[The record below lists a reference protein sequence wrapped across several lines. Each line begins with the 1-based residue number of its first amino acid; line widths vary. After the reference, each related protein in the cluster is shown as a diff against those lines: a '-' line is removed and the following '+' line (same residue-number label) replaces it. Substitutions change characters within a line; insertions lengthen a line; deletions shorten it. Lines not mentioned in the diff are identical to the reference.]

1 MNFFLFIYQK
11 FPSFS
16 PNSSFRV
23 GYRFLI
29 FFLGFV
35 PQVGGFLFLVVGLD
49 WRQGKV
55 VRGGMTGYC
64 RGGFRMDA
72 LMSVKLISLLSPKGL
87 REGNPGVLEL
97 EIDWV

>member
-1 MNFFLFIYQK
+1 M
-11 FPSFS
+11 
-16 PNSSFRV
+16 
-23 GYRFLI
+23 
-29 FFLGFV
+29 
-35 PQVGGFLFLVVGLD
+35 VGLD

-87 REGNPGVLEL
+87 REGNPGVEAHVTCYSSVTKNISKRQMLKY
-97 EIDWV
+97 

>member
-1 MNFFLFIYQK
+1 M
-11 FPSFS
+11 
-16 PNSSFRV
+16 
-23 GYRFLI
+23 
-29 FFLGFV
+29 
-35 PQVGGFLFLVVGLD
+35 
-49 WRQGKV
+49 

-97 EIDWV
+97 EIDGLMGLVMAVRSREGKREGFKRKEAK